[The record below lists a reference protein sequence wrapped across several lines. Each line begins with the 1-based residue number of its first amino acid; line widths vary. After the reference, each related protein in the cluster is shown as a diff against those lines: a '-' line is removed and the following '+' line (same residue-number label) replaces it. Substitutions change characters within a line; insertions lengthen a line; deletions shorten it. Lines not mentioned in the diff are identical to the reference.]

1 MVMSSLITSTS
12 FQFFLI
18 TDTFKKSLYNI
29 FKTGNTVSYTE
40 TFTITYIDCLPFA
53 STTIKNV
60 IHISWYLMI
69 CTLEINYTKNIVILS
84 KFSETLLYM
93 RTRVCIQL
101 CKFLNYEVYTQT
113 RFLLPF

>member
-1 MVMSSLITSTS
+1 MSSLITSTS
-12 FQFFLI
+12 FQFI
-18 TDTFKKSLYNI
+18 MTTDPFKKSLCNI
-29 FKTGNTVSYTE
+29 LKTDNNVSYTE
-40 TFTITYIDCLPFA
+40 IFKITYVDCLAFA
-53 STTIKNV
+53 SNAVKNV

-69 CTLEINYTKNIVILS
+69 CTLDINYTKNIIILS
-84 KFSETLLYM
+84 KFSKTLFYM